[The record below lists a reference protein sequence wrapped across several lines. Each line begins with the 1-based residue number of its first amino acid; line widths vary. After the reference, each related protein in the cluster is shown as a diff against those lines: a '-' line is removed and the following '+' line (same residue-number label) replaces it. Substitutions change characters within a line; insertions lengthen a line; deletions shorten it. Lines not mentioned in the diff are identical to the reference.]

1 MPTFLQVVKNVV
13 SVEKLVEILVLP
25 TRGQKHRL
33 SRKLVEIL
41 FLHNYVTFENWS
53 KTSSQQENWRVGKN
67 LVSAVKLVEIL
78 FLPTWGSPS
87 SFTRYLLPTP
97 GQKIPVAVI

>member
-1 MPTFLQVVKNVV
+1 MVKNVV
-13 SVEKLVEILVLP
+13 SAEKLVEIPFSADISVG
-25 TRGQKHRL
+25 GQNHRL
-33 SRKLVEIL
+33 SRKLVEVL

-67 LVSAVKLVEIL
+67 LVSAVKLVEIF